1 MSLQA
6 SCQLPAEVQHN
17 KVTQQL
23 QLHSNRHKAKTQSKG
38 SLSFGVWLGP
48 TGSNM
53 GRMREGALHSMA
65 IDRCTPNFAAVSWS
79 AEPCLERICQ
89 AALQLV
95 VIQSNASRDHVLHMS
110 NSLRLLGIVN
120 SLCSCSAVRQACQ
133 YKAFACQSCNLV
145 FIQAQ

>member
-48 TGSNM
+48 TGNNM

-65 IDRCTPNFAAVSWS
+65 MDRCTSNFAAVSWS

-89 AALQLV
+89 AAFQLV
-95 VIQSNASRDHVLHMS
+95 VIQSNALRDHMLHMS
-110 NSLRLLGIVN
+110 SSLQLLGIVN
-120 SLCSCSAVRQACQ
+120 S
-133 YKAFACQSCNLV
+133 
-145 FIQAQ
+145 

>member
-48 TGSNM
+48 TGNNM

-65 IDRCTPNFAAVSWS
+65 YTCTPNFAAVSWS
-79 AEPCLERICQ
+79 AESCLERICQ
-89 AALQLV
+89 TACQLV
-95 VIQSNASRDHVLHMS
+95 AIQSNALSDHLLHMS
-110 NSLRLLGIVN
+110 KSSQLLGIVN
-120 SLCSCSAVRQACQ
+120 S
-133 YKAFACQSCNLV
+133 
-145 FIQAQ
+145 